1 MQAEERDLDRLI
13 KISET
18 CLALLLEDSDVDN
31 SLCMRVSD
39 LQRFCPSEAKI
50 VIQAPPLT
58 KLGAHMCLEITQ
70 RECLP
75 PPNPFIF
82 HACLLIY
89 GCFCLVFVILL
100 VCVDIPAPSEE
111 SGSLR

>member
-18 CLALLLEDSDVDN
+18 CLALLLEDSNVDN

-70 RECLP
+70 GECLP
-75 PPNPFIF
+75 PPPPSLSFML
-82 HACLLIY
+82 ACS
-89 GCFCLVFVILL
+89 FTFVFAL
-100 VCVDIPAPSEE
+100 S
-111 SGSLR
+111 SLSFLFV